1 MDEVKMEE
9 LKVVKMEVKM
19 EVIKGSDKRTIVS
32 QAQTVSG
39 ITIVHFNSRFNSIF
53 NSRFNSEEISPF
65 NSRFNSNFNSPF
77 NS

>member
-39 ITIVHFNSRFNSIF
+39 ITIVPFNSRFNSIL
-53 NSRFNSEEISPF
+53 NSRFNSEEIS
-65 NSRFNSNFNSPF
+65 RFYSNFNSPF

>member
-65 NSRFNSNFNSPF
+65 NSNFNSPF
-77 NS
+77 NSIL